1 MTTVAK
7 QFFLNCGASK
17 KQFRVNGVF
26 DICSPHAQTQKCSR
40 FGFGRGRLGPK
51 PLLIGRVEGFT
62 LIELL
67 VVIAIIAILAGLL
80 LPALSAAKEKS
91 KRAGCVSNLRQLGI
105 ATHVYALDNNERVFD
120 GIRNGGDSFLIS
132 ISSLMYVTISNTF
145 GEKVFDCPN
154 LYPVSLPGITDKP
167 TGRYQTGTG
176 YYIGYHYHGG
186 RSMPPAAGWQSVT
199 KLTDSLTLINTNAL
213 AETQQLVLFSDL
225 NSWAANGVGGFN
237 WVMAPHGKAGAMKRK
252 GHFYQY
258 PIQQPTTSR
267 QAGAVG
273 GQRRLYRRL
282 GDLEADRTDVRQ
294 VLDLHLGWRPSRGLV
309 SMAREDAGR
318 RAFRE

>member
-1 MTTVAK
+1 MVVKRQLLPLDSENSRAQADHMTTATK
-7 QFFLNCGASK
+7 QFSPGCAASPRR
-17 KQFRVNGVF
+17 FRIRGVF
-26 DICSPHAQTQKCSR
+26 D
-40 FGFGRGRLGPK
+40 G
-51 PLLIGRVEGFT
+51 GFT

-80 LPALSAAKEKS
+80 LPALSAAKEKA
-91 KRAGCVSNLRQLGI
+91 RRGNCVSNLRQLGI

-120 GIRNGGDSFLIS
+120 GIRNGGDSYLIS

-167 TGRYQTGTG
+167 NGRYQTGTG

-186 RSMPPAAGWQSVT
+186 RVMPKEAGWQSVI

-237 WVMAPHGKAGAMKRK
+237 WVIAPHGKAGAMKRK

-258 PIQQPTTSR
+258 PIVQPTTSR

-273 GQRRLYRRL
+273 GNVGYVDGSVTWKRIERMY
-282 GDLEADRTDVRQ
+282 EKYWTYT
-294 VLDLHLGWRPSRGLV
+294 LDGGHRG
-309 SMAREDAGR
+309 AW
-318 RAFRE
+318 